1 MRSGDDN
8 RGGGA
13 EATLIPNPS
22 QPVEISNPSQ
32 PREEY
37 EEEIGE
43 EEDDEEH
50 GGEEEEVIQHNPLH
64 VVD

>member
-13 EATLIPNPS
+13 EATLIPHPS

-32 PREEY
+32 SIQPREEY
-37 EEEIGE
+37 EEEVE
-43 EEDDEEH
+43 EEVDEEEH
-50 GGEEEEVIQHNPLH
+50 GGGKKG
-64 VVD
+64 